1 MSGSRDLVFYRLVI
15 GRVAAD
21 RGKTYCWRLTPL
33 IYTESLVYLP
43 RSLMTLLSADPGG
56 QEDSG

>member
-1 MSGSRDLVFYRLVI
+1 MSGSIDLVFYRLVI

-33 IYTESLVYLP
+33 VKCYEGALTD
-43 RSLMTLLSADPGG
+43 T
-56 QEDSG
+56 